1 MKMSSVY
8 CSLSVVLCSP
18 AIAAESVA
26 TNAIV
31 VSSPLVDSLVEE
43 ARTNYPSLLAADARA
58 DAATWNASAVRA
70 WDDPVARLGVM
81 GAEREKRSDDG
92 DLLYGVEQKLPVFG
106 KLKAARELAQAEAL
120 TQRRDAAFRAHQLRR
135 DLHRQLLKAA
145 LNERVVE
152 LSQADVAALET
163 VVATTEE
170 KYRNGLASQVEV
182 LQTQN
187 ERARRLNFLRTEENL
202 LRAGHASL
210 NRLVNRPAQSPWP
223 KLLLPPPIPELPS
236 AEDMLHH
243 ATQTAPQLD
252 IMRATVRQ
260 AESAVRLAQRQRY
273 PDVSLGL
280 EGRQYADTGEFREG
294 TVLLGFSIPWG
305 NRSRYSAEV
314 KREQRKLE
322 AAQLDVAEMQ
332 LAMRDEI
339 TRLTIQIE
347 NAQREATL
355 YRTEIIP
362 RTQQAV
368 ESARNNWLNNRGTL
382 RDVLE
387 ARRMLVEAQAIE
399 ARAITEQHSVLA
411 ELTLS
416 CGLGELHNAGSGAAP
431 SSAPETKGGAR

>member
-1 MKMSSVY
+1 
-8 CSLSVVLCSP
+8 
-18 AIAAESVA
+18 
-26 TNAIV
+26 
-31 VSSPLVDSLVEE
+31 
-43 ARTNYPSLLAADARA
+43 
-58 DAATWNASAVRA
+58 
-70 WDDPVARLGVM
+70 
-81 GAEREKRSDDG
+81 
-92 DLLYGVEQKLPVFG
+92 LLYGVEQKLPVFG

-120 TQRRDAAFRAHQLRR
+120 TQRRDAALRTHQLRR
-135 DLHRQLLKAA
+135 DLHRQLLKTA

-187 ERARRLNFLRTEENL
+187 ERARRFNFWRTEENL
-202 LRAGHASL
+202 LRADRASL
-210 NRLVNRPAQSPWP
+210 NRLVNRPPQSPWP
-223 KLLLPPPIPELPS
+223 KLLLPPPIPALPS

-252 IMRATVRQ
+252 TMRATVRQ

-305 NRSRYSAEV
+305 NRSRYSAEI

-355 YRTEIIP
+355 YRTDIIP

-416 CGLGELHNAGSGAAP
+416 CGLGELHNVGSGTAP